1 MEKSNKTKT
10 TQEVLQSASQSRP
23 SGLIYWDDYNFDNQ
37 SDTAGY
43 LKKDFNIVYDAP
55 AGRIVTG
62 KPPE

>member
-10 TQEVLQSASQSRP
+10 TQVDLQKDSRSKA

-43 LKKDFNIVYDAP
+43 LKEDFNIIYDAP
-55 AGRIVTG
+55 AGRNSD
-62 KPPE
+62 

>member
-43 LKKDFNIVYDAP
+43 IKEDFNIIYDAP
-55 AGRIVTG
+55 AGRNSD
-62 KPPE
+62 